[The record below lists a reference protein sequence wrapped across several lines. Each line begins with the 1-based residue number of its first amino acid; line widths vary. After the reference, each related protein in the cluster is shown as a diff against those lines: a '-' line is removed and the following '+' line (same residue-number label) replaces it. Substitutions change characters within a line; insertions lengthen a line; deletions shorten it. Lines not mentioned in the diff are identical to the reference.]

1 MLLLIL
7 YPWVVAA
14 YEGVSGH
21 RLLRGTVERVR
32 RTAEKNRKV
41 VEPWGV
47 VGLLTFVFF
56 PFWST
61 GALVGG
67 VVGYLLGMR
76 TWVVFT
82 SVFAGHLLSVASLV
96 WLFKLFRDMLA
107 TFEHGWVRFLP
118 WIVLLALLL
127 ITLLWRG
134 MKHVFGRGG
143 TRKNSA

>member
-1 MLLLIL
+1 MI
-7 YPWVVAA
+7 
-14 YEGVSGH
+14 
-21 RLLRGTVERVR
+21 
-32 RTAEKNRKV
+32 
-41 VEPWGV
+41 
-47 VGLLTFVFF
+47 GLWTFVFF

-96 WLFKLFRDMLA
+96 WLFDLFREMLA
-107 TFEHGWVRFLP
+107 SFEHGWVKFLP

-134 MKHVFGRGG
+134 IRWAFSRGG
-143 TRKNSA
+143 TRKNAE